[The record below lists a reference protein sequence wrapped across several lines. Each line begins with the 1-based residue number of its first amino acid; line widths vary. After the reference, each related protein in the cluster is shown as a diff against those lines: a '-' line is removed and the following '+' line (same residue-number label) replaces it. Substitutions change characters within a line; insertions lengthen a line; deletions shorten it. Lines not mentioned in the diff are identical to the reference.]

1 MNSAVVGE
9 ISGGARHRPSSSSS
23 FNSSSSHPLAPVCV
37 FSACSLC
44 AFLGLVVLDLV
55 KSSTTFHVFVACVCL
70 STCAMT
76 TVIDPG
82 IVLPKRNTSARA
94 SGIEEGKG
102 EVDAEKEEDEDEGEG
117 DAREERSSRNTRYCE
132 TCKIFKPKR
141 SSHCRQCNVCVRGFD
156 HHCGALN
163 NCIGEKNVL
172 FFVAFIVTEAY
183 LAVTFFWKAYERLHL
198 LGFPFDYHPSLNSNT
213 GVLAT
218 LFMMF
223 ICVHGSCMS
232 LFSCF
237 HVVLYVQDLTTKE
250 LSDYVKSRGGYREIV
265 ASSSTSS
272 SSDSS
277 HKTMWRLDSSGVL
290 KRIRK
295 AVLNVS
301 DLRLKS
307 HTMMEVNRIRAFNTL
322 AALEG
327 TL

>member
-1 MNSAVVGE
+1 MDLTKT
-9 ISGGARHRPSSSSS
+9 
-23 FNSSSSHPLAPVCV
+23 SSH
-37 FSACSLC
+37 
-44 AFLGLVVLDLV
+44 GVV
-55 KSSTTFHVFVACVCL
+55 AIVCL
-70 STCAMT
+70 STCVLTAVT
-76 TVIDPG
+76 DPG
-82 IVLPKRNTSARA
+82 IVMPNR
-94 SGIEEGKG
+94 SGTRENEIERG
-102 EVDAEKEEDEDEGEG
+102 EVDGLEVGGSEGVSEECDGN
-117 DAREERSSRNTRYCE
+117 ARYCE
-132 TCKIFKPKR
+132 TCKIFKPKK
-141 SSHCRQCNVCVRGFD
+141 SSHCRTCNVCVRGFD

-172 FFVAFIVTEAY
+172 FFVIFIVTEAY
-183 LAVTFFWKAYERLHL
+183 LAVTFFWKAYERLSL
-198 LGFPFDYHPSLNSNT
+198 LGFPFDYHHSLNNNGTTFS
-213 GVLAT
+213 VLAT
-218 LFMMF
+218 LFLMVV
-223 ICVHGSCMS
+223 CVHGSCMS

>member
-1 MNSAVVGE
+1 MNSVVVGE
-9 ISGGARHRPSSSSS
+9 ISGIGGARHRPSSSS
-23 FNSSSSHPLAPVCV
+23 SSSSHPLAPVCV
-37 FSACSLC
+37 FSTCSLC
-44 AFLGLVVLDLV
+44 AFLGLMVLDLV

-163 NCIGEKNVL
+163 TCIGEKNVL

-183 LAVTFFWKAYERLHL
+183 
-198 LGFPFDYHPSLNSNT
+198 
-213 GVLAT
+213 
-218 LFMMF
+218 
-223 ICVHGSCMS
+223 
-232 LFSCF
+232 
-237 HVVLYVQDLTTKE
+237 
-250 LSDYVKSRGGYREIV
+250 
-265 ASSSTSS
+265 
-272 SSDSS
+272 
-277 HKTMWRLDSSGVL
+277 
-290 KRIRK
+290 
-295 AVLNVS
+295 
-301 DLRLKS
+301 
-307 HTMMEVNRIRAFNTL
+307 
-322 AALEG
+322 
-327 TL
+327 